1 MLFDFRTLL
10 LSLPGIL
17 FGFTIHEFAHA
28 WTAWRLGDDTAARQG
43 RLTLN
48 PLVHLDPMGTI
59 LILLAGFGWARPV
72 PINPA
77 NFKDPRK
84 GDLLS
89 TFAGPFSNLVTAV
102 VLSVIYRFMPA
113 PESPDSIPAIFS
125 LVLLYGIQFNLLLC
139 FFNLIPIFPL
149 DGARIVRALLPLN
162 QAYAFSR
169 LEPMGPLILMGLIAI
184 GPYAGINLLG
194 SVIGPPIRL
203 FMALLT

>member
-84 GDLLS
+84 GDLLT
-89 TFAGPFSNLVTAV
+89 TFAGPFSNFLTAI
-102 VLSVIYRFMPA
+102 VLGIVYRFLPP
-113 PESPDSIPAIFS
+113 PESPDSILAVFS
-125 LVLLYGIQFNLLLC
+125 LVLLYGVQFNLLLC

-203 FMALLT
+203 FMGLLT

>member
-1 MLFDFRTLL
+1 
-10 LSLPGIL
+10 
-17 FGFTIHEFAHA
+17 
-28 WTAWRLGDDTAARQG
+28 
-43 RLTLN
+43 LTR
-48 PLVHLDPMGTI
+48 
-59 LILLAGFGWARPV
+59 WARSSSFSPGSGGRG
-72 PINPA
+72 PIDPS

-84 GDLLS
+84 GDLIA
-89 TFAGPFSNLVTAV
+89 TFAGPFSNLLTALA
-102 VLSVIYRFMPA
+102 LSLVYRLMPPA
-113 PESPDSIPAIFS
+113 DSPDSILGIFT
-125 LVLLYGIQFNLLLC
+125 LVLLYGVQFNLLLC

-184 GPYAGINLLG
+184 GPYAGINLVG